1 MATPFFD
8 LPRTRTLGAARRDS
22 VRVLHVVTGHEPADA
37 AALTEAVVLAGAG
50 RIQVD
55 RVVGLGRALE
65 RLKDHP
71 AALVLL
77 QARHFDVARVAL
89 GELRHAQ
96 PALPVI
102 LLTAAADPD
111 AAVVAVRAGAE
122 DCLGLDTATGPAI
135 VRAVCCALERTS
147 HAAALRTQAVTDALT
162 GLPNRHAL
170 QKSIDHAVAMAKRHG
185 RGLAVLFLDL
195 DGFKNV
201 NDAYGHEAGDRVLQ
215 ALARRFASR
224 TRDMDT
230 VARIGG
236 DEFVVVME
244 GLADARFAGTLAAK
258 LLAAAAAP
266 VEVQGHTVSLTA
278 SAGIAVFPGDGDDA
292 AALVRH
298 ADTAMYAAKK
308 AGKQQFRFFRAPM
321 NEHSRARTVLDEALR
336 QALDR
341 NEFEVHYQPVWRADR
356 PQIMAC
362 EALLRWRRPGH
373 GLELPAA
380 FLGAAEEAGLSPQ
393 LTGVVLD
400 AACATARRMR
410 EAGFAVPV
418 SVNLSR
424 RQVLD
429 GDVVSRLRAALAPDL
444 AGALQ
449 VEVGEPMLAA
459 ADARVRDTLAAIAG
473 LGVTVVVDDV
483 GSGVA
488 SLRALARVRPQLVK
502 IDASLTS
509 EIPASEDAAA
519 IVGAIAALVRGLGG
533 QVVAEGVESDTQ
545 ARALRQLGCEAL
557 QGYLYGHA
565 LPGDEWLAYLRWAC
579 TAVVGTD
586 GPTTL
591 QVVRPGSARSE
602 APRKLPPLPGM
613 GRMRPPKGRVVVGP
627 FRTS

>member
-71 AALVLL
+71 SALVLL

-170 QKSIDHAVAMAKRHG
+170 QQAIGHALAMARRKARAV
-185 RGLAVLFLDL
+185 AVLFVDL
-195 DGFKNV
+195 DGFKDV
-201 NDAYGHEAGDRVLQ
+201 NDVHGHDAGDRVLQ
-215 ALARRFASR
+215 ELARRFAAR

-230 VARIGG
+230 VARLGG

-244 GLADARFAGTLAAK
+244 DLDDGRSAATVAAK

-266 VEVQGHTVSLTA
+266 IDLQGRTVSVTA
-278 SAGIAVFPGDGDDA
+278 SIGIAVVPGDGLDA
-292 AALVRH
+292 VALLRH
-298 ADTAMYAAKK
+298 ADTAMYAAKA
-308 AGKQQFRFFRAPM
+308 AGKNQFRFYRAQM
-321 NEHSRARTVLDEALR
+321 NEHLRART
-336 QALDR
+336 ALDR
-341 NEFEVHYQPVWRADR
+341 ALDGAIERREFELHFQPVWDAAR
-356 PQIMAC
+356 PAIGAC

-373 GLELPAA
+373 GVLLPSA
-380 FLGAAEEAGLSPQ
+380 FLDAAEEARLGGRL
-393 LTGVVLD
+393 
-400 AACATARRMR
+400 AAFVIDEATAMAERMR
-410 EAGFAVPV
+410 AAGFTVPV

-424 RQVLD
+424 RQLLE
-429 GDVVSRLRAALAPDL
+429 GDVTAL
-444 AGALQ
+444 
-449 VEVGEPMLAA
+449 
-459 ADARVRDTLAAIAG
+459 
-473 LGVTVVVDDV
+473 
-483 GSGVA
+483 VA
-488 SLRALARVRPQLVK
+488 RALARVDASALQIEVGESVVADDDPRGAAILSAIRSLGVPIVVDDAGRGLSPLRAVADLRPQVLK
-502 IDASLTS
+502 I
-509 EIPASEDAAA
+509 E
-519 IVGAIAALVRGLGG
+519 GAVARELPDTAGAGATVRALVALGRALG
-533 QVVAEGVESDTQ
+533 ITVVGEGVETEQQ
-545 ARALRQLGCEAL
+545 ARSLRALGCDAL
-557 QGYLYGHA
+557 QGYYYGHA
-565 LPGDEWLAYLRWAC
+565 LPGDDWLAYLRWAC

-586 GPTTL
+586 LAAAGPRRGR
-591 QVVRPGSARSE
+591 RPQ
-602 APRKLPPLPGM
+602 PPAGGVLRLPGAALQRR
-613 GRMRPPKGRVVVGP
+613 GQSRVVTGR
-627 FRTS
+627 FRS

>member
-170 QKSIDHAVAMAKRHG
+170 QQAIGHALAMARRKARAV
-185 RGLAVLFLDL
+185 AVLFVDL
-195 DGFKNV
+195 DGFKDV
-201 NDAYGHEAGDRVLQ
+201 NDVHGHDAGDRVLQ
-215 ALARRFASR
+215 ELARRFAAR

-230 VARIGG
+230 VARLGG

-244 GLADARFAGTLAAK
+244 DLDDGRSAATVAAK

-266 VEVQGHTVSLTA
+266 IDLQGRTVSVTA
-278 SAGIAVFPGDGDDA
+278 SIGIAVVPGDGLDA
-292 AALVRH
+292 VALLRH
-298 ADTAMYAAKK
+298 ADTAMYAAKA
-308 AGKQQFRFFRAPM
+308 AGKNQFRFYRAQM
-321 NEHSRARTVLDEALR
+321 NEHLRART
-336 QALDR
+336 ALDR
-341 NEFEVHYQPVWRADR
+341 ALDGAIERREFELHFQPVWDAAR
-356 PQIMAC
+356 PAIVAC

-373 GLELPAA
+373 GVLLPSA
-380 FLGAAEEAGLSPQ
+380 FLDAAEEARLGGRL
-393 LTGVVLD
+393 
-400 AACATARRMR
+400 AAFVIDEATAMAERMR
-410 EAGFAVPV
+410 AAGFTVPV

-424 RQVLD
+424 RQLLE
-429 GDVVSRLRAALAPDL
+429 GDVTAL
-444 AGALQ
+444 
-449 VEVGEPMLAA
+449 
-459 ADARVRDTLAAIAG
+459 
-473 LGVTVVVDDV
+473 
-483 GSGVA
+483 VA
-488 SLRALARVRPQLVK
+488 RALARVDASALQIEVGESVVADDDPRVAAILSAIRSLGVPIVVDDAGRGLSPLRAVADLRPQVLK
-502 IDASLTS
+502 I
-509 EIPASEDAAA
+509 E
-519 IVGAIAALVRGLGG
+519 GAVARELPDTAGAGATVRALVALGRALG
-533 QVVAEGVESDTQ
+533 ITVVGEGVETEQQ
-545 ARALRQLGCEAL
+545 ARSLRALGCDAL
-557 QGYLYGHA
+557 QGYYYGHA
-565 LPGDEWLAYLRWAC
+565 LPGDDWLAYLRWAC

-586 GPTTL
+586 LAAAGPRRGR
-591 QVVRPGSARSE
+591 RPQ
-602 APRKLPPLPGM
+602 PPAGGVLRLPGAALQRR
-613 GRMRPPKGRVVVGP
+613 GQSRVVTGR
-627 FRTS
+627 FRS